1 MKLLII
7 ALIISLVGLTGVA
20 RAEMEEHNKD
30 HKGHQMMDHSS
41 KKADTKEVK
50 IEDVGN
56 KTCPITGSPVTGKD
70 FVVYKEKRYGT
81 CCSGCDKEFLKDP
94 EKYIKILKNKGEIK

>member
-70 FVVYKEKRYGT
+70 FVVYKEKRYGSSRKRCRRSWDLFRL
-81 CCSGCDKEFLKDP
+81 CCREVI
-94 EKYIKILKNKGEIK
+94 Y